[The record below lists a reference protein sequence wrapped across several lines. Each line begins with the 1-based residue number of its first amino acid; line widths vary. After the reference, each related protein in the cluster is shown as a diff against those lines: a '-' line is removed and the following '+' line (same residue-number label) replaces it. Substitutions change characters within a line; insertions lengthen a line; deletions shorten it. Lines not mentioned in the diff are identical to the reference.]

1 MYINDV
7 HVIRNTAIYADDTT
21 FYSKC
26 VEIPRYY
33 IDLNVN
39 SFFPHTATLQ
49 NFLYE
54 KYIS

>member
-1 MYINDV
+1 MHINDV
-7 HVIRNTAIYADDTT
+7 HDVIRNTAIYADDTT

-39 SFFPHTATLQ
+39 SFFPHTAT
-49 NFLYE
+49 F
-54 KYIS
+54 